1 MISINEKS
9 EEWNGDE
16 RKGYNRKKQVSNT
29 KIQQYVCIT
38 VGGRLREI

>member
-29 KIQQYVCIT
+29 KIQNMYALPSEVD
-38 VGGRLREI
+38 